1 MIKII
6 ESFGGRYSLVTMA
19 KRIKKNLNKEEILV
33 FVFWVLWLI
42 RQSGG
47 FELQMIW
54 SLFWSKRF

>member
-33 FVFWVLWLI
+33 FVFWVLWSI
-42 RQSGG
+42 RQIGG
-47 FELQMIW
+47 FESQMI
-54 SLFWSKRF
+54 